1 MHLLQVSPVCLI
13 HGPFGC
19 GKSTLLAAM
28 IQLFADSKAIAG
40 TQMRVLLAAHTNR
53 AVDNVLSR
61 LLTLGFTGELALT
74 GTTCQAAA
82 TSSERPHALRMEIWV
97 LGCGGCFSAVMHLQ
111 PPGIR

>member
-1 MHLLQVSPVCLI
+1 MCLI

-40 TQMRVLLAAHTNR
+40 TQMRILLAAHTNR

-61 LLTLGFTGELALT
+61 LLTLGFTGELACT
-74 GTTCQAAA
+74 ETTSRTAA
-82 TSSERPHALRMEIWV
+82 TSSERAQALKLRMRV
-97 LGCGGCFSAVMHLQ
+97 LGGADPALLPCNCTHLAKDHQ
-111 PPGIR
+111 AT